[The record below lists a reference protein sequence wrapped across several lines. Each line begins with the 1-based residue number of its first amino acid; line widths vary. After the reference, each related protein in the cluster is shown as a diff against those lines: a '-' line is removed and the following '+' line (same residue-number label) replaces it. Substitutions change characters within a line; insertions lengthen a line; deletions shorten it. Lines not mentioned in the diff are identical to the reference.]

1 MISNEQKLRIRF
13 TEALQ
18 IYQDS
23 PSVTLSYADAVRIYE
38 DLNEILDVIEQVHA
52 KKVGFIQE

>member
-1 MISNEQKLRIRF
+1 MITNEQKLRIRF
-13 TEALQ
+13 TEALR